1 MITITRTFDPSA
13 GLTRVDHLTG
23 YVFNP
28 EANAHRFVIEN
39 ADPTQNGGVTAYF
52 LRADNVTVLIDDGQM
67 VMGNAIIDLPR
78 ACYRVPGRFVLTIYV
93 DTATERTCVY
103 AATATVSIGA
113 SDTILHIQGRAAPGL
128 TLGAG
133 TSDEVTVTAA
143 QMRQL
148 LALLNN

>member
-13 GLTRVDHLTG
+13 GLTRVERLTG
-23 YVFNP
+23 YVFTP
-28 EANAHRFVIEN
+28 ESYAHRFVIEN
-39 ADPTQNGGVTAYF
+39 ADPTMNGSVMAYF
-52 LRADNVTVLIDDGQM
+52 LRADNVTVMIDNGQL

-78 ACYRVPGRFVLTIYV
+78 ACYSVPGRFVLTIYV
-93 DTATERTCVY
+93 ETATTRTCVY

-148 LALLNN
+148 LALLS